1 MCKFKFDK
9 SKKCIRLTLIFF
21 LFSLALVL
29 CACGQSSTMSKIE
42 IKPQQA
48 DLSAGNVTIAV
59 DVSNFELL
67 KEGEDPTVSKN
78 GYIIYYMDA
87 PVKTYYQH
95 LPIGQAGTYAISF
108 KTTHVWKDVTPGEH
122 TFSAQLLDY
131 TKSPLPKPIFNKMT
145 VMVGPPK
152 GDPNITVMT
161 PQDGSQIPP
170 GNIIIS
176 VGVNNFI
183 ISSSDM
189 GVINRKGEGHLIYYI
204 DEEPPIDIGIPAIT
218 RTSVVSTNHTYIWK
232 QIDAGKHTFSVQLV
246 NNDDTPLDFPVIM
259 TISIDVTE

>member
-9 SKKCIRLTLIFF
+9 SKKYIRMATIFLLLSLI
-21 LFSLALVL
+21 LALS
-29 CACGQSSTMSKIE
+29 ACGQSSSLPEINIKIQ
-42 IKPQQA
+42 PT
-48 DLSAGNVTIAV
+48 DLSAGDVTIRA

-67 KEGEDPTVSKN
+67 KEGEDPTLIKK

-95 LPIGQAGTYAISF
+95 LPIGRAGTYAISYN
-108 KTTHVWKDVTPGEH
+108 TTHVWKDVTPGEH

-131 TKSPLPKPIFNKMT
+131 SKSPLPKPIFTKIT

-152 GDPNITVMT
+152 GDPSIVVIT
-161 PQDGSQIPP
+161 PQNGSQLPS

-176 VGVNNFI
+176 VVINNFI

-204 DEEPPIDIGIPAIT
+204 DEEPPIDQGVPAIT
-218 RTSVVSTNHTYIWK
+218 STSTVSTDTKYIWK
-232 QIDAGKHTFSVQLV
+232 KIGPGKHTFSVQLV
-246 NNDDTPLDFPVIM
+246 NNDDTPLDVPVIM
-259 TISIDVTE
+259 TISVDVTP